1 MISKKSKKE
10 SSKTEKNQETENC
23 EEEIIEKGLEKRS
36 KSQSQ
41 NKTKIIKKKKVEVN
55 EEHISENEISDK
67 NGFTNNEHDLNE
79 SVDNKKGSQK
89 KTNSLKKIKA
99 DQQKITEPTKV
110 KKFKKEKI
118 IEIEN
123 NQTSEKS
130 DDLKEEKTISERKS
144 SLESQENPIT
154 NPSLSTKK
162 IPKNQPPIIQAST
175 RMGNSNSS
183 NFGIQYEVFVGGF
196 PFPATE
202 DDIRAHFDSCGPI
215 TDVRILKNEQ
225 GLSRGRCVLQF
236 QNEESI
242 EPAVS
247 LNESILNGR
256 IIFVELTKKT
266 ASITGKPIKYDG
278 KKKEEP
284 IHGLAEESS
293 SVLARNLPYCVDNE
307 MLKQMFED
315 CGLIK
320 GCRIVRNEKGESK
333 GFGFI
338 DFYTIQNAKKALKK
352 SGEKVEG
359 RNMSVIF
366 SFPNKKKTEN

>member
-10 SSKTEKNQETENC
+10 SSKPEKNQKTENF

-36 KSQSQ
+36 KSQSE
-41 NKTKIIKKKKVEVN
+41 NKPKIIKKKKVEVI

-67 NGFTNNEHDLNE
+67 NCFTNNEHDLNE
-79 SVDNKKGSQK
+79 SVDNKKGNQK
-89 KTNSLKKIKA
+89 KINSLKKIKA
-99 DQQKITEPTKV
+99 NQQKINEPTKV
-110 KKFKKEKI
+110 KKSKKEKI

-130 DDLKEEKTISERKS
+130 DELKEEKTISERKS
-144 SLESQENPIT
+144 SLESQENPIK
-154 NPSLSTKK
+154 NPLLSTNK
-162 IPKNQPPIIQAST
+162 IPKNQPAIIQAST

-202 DDIRAHFDSCGPI
+202 DDIRAHFGSCGPI

-236 QNEESI
+236 QHEESI

-284 IHGLAEESS
+284 INGIAEESS

-352 SGEKVEG
+352 TGEKVEG

-366 SFPNKKKTEN
+366 SFPNKKKTEI